1 MKRIFIFSFAVLL
14 CGCVPAGR
22 PFEDPGD
29 IDPPIV
35 TDPSG
40 EEADPSTFVDYA
52 RVGLTSRV
60 TGVQPMT
67 GIVLWTDNNKNRT
80 DNIQLEFSYMLYN
93 DVCKKK
99 DEYDWSPV
107 ENLLKAVASRG
118 HQAVIRFRYVYPG
131 YSAAVPDYI
140 KSWEGYEA
148 TNGKS
153 EGKKTEFPDWR
164 CAELQRFHLEFH
176 RRFAEK
182 YDNDPRLA
190 FLETGFGLWAEY
202 HIYSGPFTLGKTF
215 PSKAFQAEFFRKME
229 GWFLDTPWCISIDAA
244 DDTYGPFQQ
253 DPSLLEG
260 RFGNFDDSFMCEDHD
275 GYNYESWSF
284 FGKTRYTRAPLG
296 GEFSYYEDYDQ
307 EHCLDAKGIY
317 GRTFEG
323 EVKKFHM
330 TFIIG
335 NDQPEYQSM
344 SRIKEASMVMGYH
357 FVVKDFR
364 IKPGEG
370 AGVLVENTGVA
381 PVYRDAYVAVDGV
394 RSSYNLRYL
403 MPGKQAWMA
412 IENPS
417 VTVSSSLSIEC
428 DHLVPGQ
435 RIDYDADV
443 TAEE

>member
-1 MKRIFIFSFAVLL
+1 MKRICLFPLIAACL
-14 CGCVPAGR
+14 CCCDPADQ
-22 PFEDPGD
+22 PSEDPGD
-29 IDPPIV
+29 AEEPVVVDPV
-35 TDPSG
+35 G
-40 EEADPSTFVDYA
+40 EADPSTFDDYQ
-52 RVGLTSRV
+52 RVALTSKV

-67 GIVLWTDNNKNRT
+67 GIVLWNDNSHLNT

-93 DVCKKK
+93 DVCKQK
-99 DEYDWSPV
+99 DVYDWTKV

-153 EGKKTEFPDWR
+153 EGERTEFPDWR
-164 CAELQRFHLEFH
+164 CEELQRFHLEFH
-176 RRFAEK
+176 RRFAER

-202 HIYSGPFTLGKTF
+202 HIYDGPFVLGKTF

-229 GWFLDTPWCISIDAA
+229 GWFPDTPWCISIDAA

-253 DPSLLEG
+253 DPSLLNG
-260 RFGNFDDSFMCEDHD
+260 RFGNFDDSFMCKDHD

-284 FGKTRYTRAPLG
+284 FGKTRYLRAPLG
-296 GEFSYYEDYDQ
+296 GEFSYYTTNDQ
-307 EHCLDAKGIY
+307 KHCLDPEGIH
-317 GRTFEG
+317 GRTFED

-335 NDQPEYQSM
+335 NDQPEYQEM
-344 SRIKEASMVMGYH
+344 SRIKEASMAMGYR
-357 FVVKDFR
+357 FAVKDFK

-370 AGVLVENTGVA
+370 AGVLIANTGVA
-381 PVYRDAYVAVDGV
+381 PIYRDAYVAVGGV
-394 RSSYNLRYL
+394 RGEYNLRHL
-403 MPGKQAWMA
+403 MPGKEAWVA
-412 IENPS
+412 IKNPS
-417 VTVSSSLSIEC
+417 VTASSSPSIEC
-428 DHLVPGQ
+428 AHLVSGQ
-435 RIDYDADV
+435 RISYDADV
-443 TAEE
+443 KVGQ